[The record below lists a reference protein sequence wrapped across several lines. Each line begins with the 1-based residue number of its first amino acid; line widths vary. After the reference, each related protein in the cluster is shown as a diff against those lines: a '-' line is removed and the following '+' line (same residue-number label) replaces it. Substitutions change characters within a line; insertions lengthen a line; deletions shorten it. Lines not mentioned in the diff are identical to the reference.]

1 MQLRVRYFASLIE
14 RAGRSE
20 ETIEVEPQSDV
31 RALWSLLIERHPE
44 LARIGFRPLVAC
56 DLDYAEWE
64 RTLDGVDEVA
74 FLPPVSGG

>member
-20 ETIEVEPQSDV
+20 ETIEVEPHSDV

-44 LARIGFRPLVAC
+44 LGRVGFRPLVAC

-64 RTLDGVDEVA
+64 RTLDGVGEVA